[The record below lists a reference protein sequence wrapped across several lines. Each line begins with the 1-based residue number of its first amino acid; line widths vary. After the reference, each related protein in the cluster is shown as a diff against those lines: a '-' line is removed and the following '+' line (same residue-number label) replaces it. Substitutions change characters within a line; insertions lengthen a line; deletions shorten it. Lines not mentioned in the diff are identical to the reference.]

1 GREKSAAK
9 HMLHEAKIM
18 QDSGAD
24 MLLLECVP
32 AELAKEIS
40 QSLRIPTIGIGAG
53 VDCDAQ
59 VLVLYDL
66 LGISFGKVPKFAKDF
81 LEGNGSIQAA
91 IQAYVKAVKGGTFPA
106 AEHSFN

>member
-1 GREKSAAK
+1 
-9 HMLHEAKIM
+9 M

-32 AELAKEIS
+32 AGLAELIS
-40 QSLRIPTIGIGAG
+40 QSLTIPTIGIGAG

-81 LEGNGSIQAA
+81 LVETGSIQTAVK
-91 IQAYVKAVKGGTFPA
+91 AYVKAVKAGTFPA
-106 AEHSFN
+106 TEHTFN